1 MQSIEQL
8 LTEARDSYAAG
19 DDETAR
25 ARYLAVL
32 SLDACEARALGELAA
47 LALAGGYRSA
57 ARTAYQ
63 QTIRCHP
70 YDARA
75 LVNLGNLELQDDHPG
90 IAQQHFESALRIDEQ
105 LAEAHQGKARALT
118 AQGEWA
124 RAREHF
130 QRGFSGHALTQI
142 PYRGRGRAVR
152 VLLLV
157 STHFGNVAVR
167 EFLDDRTFEISVL
180 YVEYAEPSQ
189 VLPVHGVVFNAIGDA
204 ELCADALLAAER
216 ILSQSNAPILNAPEC
231 VRRTTRLENSQ
242 RLRKLT
248 GVVVASTRAVARAD
262 LSSAAAESDFEFPLL
277 IRSPGFHMGSHFV
290 QVQSREQLA
299 VSASQLPG
307 EHLLLMQFLDARGA
321 DGMTR
326 KYRVMIIGGQIYPLH
341 LAIGRQWK
349 VHYFSAA
356 MATQAAFREEERR
369 FLEDWPAVL
378 GPGAIAALLSIGT
391 TLGLEYAG
399 IDFGLRTD
407 GAVLLFEANATMVI
421 AAPPADPMWD
431 YRRPSIERARHA
443 ARELVRRRALT
454 VTGA

>member
-1 MQSIEQL
+1 
-8 LTEARDSYAAG
+8 
-19 DDETAR
+19 
-25 ARYLAVL
+25 
-32 SLDACEARALGELAA
+32 
-47 LALAGGYRSA
+47 
-57 ARTAYQ
+57 
-63 QTIRCHP
+63 
-70 YDARA
+70 
-75 LVNLGNLELQDDHPG
+75 
-90 IAQQHFESALRIDEQ
+90 
-105 LAEAHQGKARALT
+105 
-118 AQGEWA
+118 
-124 RAREHF
+124 
-130 QRGFSGHALTQI
+130 
-142 PYRGRGRAVR
+142 VR

-299 VSASQLPG
+299 DSASQLPG
-307 EHLLLMQFLDARGA
+307 DHLLLMQFLDARGT

-326 KYRVMIIGGQIYPLH
+326 KYRVMIIDGQIYPLH

-356 MATQAAFREEERR
+356 MGTEAAFREEERR

-378 GPGAIAALLSIGT
+378 GPGAIAALLSVGT
-391 TLGLEYAG
+391 TLGLEYVG
-399 IDFGLRTD
+399 IDFGLRAD

-421 AAPPADPMWD
+421 AAPPVDPMWD
-431 YRRPSIERARHA
+431 YRRPPIERARRA
-443 ARELVRRRALT
+443 ARELVRTRALT